1 MKESKEFLCLSTHL
15 DISSPHYKGSVTYRF
30 CPRETSHG
38 RSSGDPPPPL
48 ETSRTFFDSPEAFE
62 ALFIVQALIVGR
74 LAAKI
79 GKIVTK
85 RTKPVFLSP
94 RLLTTNLNVSGG
106 VMKIFEKFIIPGV
119 EKLLF

>member
-62 ALFIVQALIVGR
+62 ALFIVQALIVRSLSGKNWQDR
-74 LAAKI
+74 DKADKASISFPATPNDKFKCFWGCNEDIRKI
-79 GKIVTK
+79 YH
-85 RTKPVFLSP
+85 P
-94 RLLTTNLNVSGG
+94 GG
-106 VMKIFEKFIIPGV
+106 
-119 EKLLF
+119 